1 MTNHTNRNRLHDL
14 DLEKWR
20 DPLRLFLDVV
30 EPICTL
36 GAQVLWVMQPSLG
49 IFFGHQLIGDLAQV
63 LENPA
68 ELEALRKQLDETE
81 NAPS

>member
-1 MTNHTNRNRLHDL
+1 MTNQPNRNLLHDL
-14 DLEKWR
+14 DLDKWR

-30 EPICTL
+30 EPVGTL

-49 IFFGHQLIGDLAQV
+49 IFFGHQLIGEIAQI

-68 ELEALRKQLDETE
+68 ELAELRKQLDETE
-81 NAPS
+81 NESS

>member
-1 MTNHTNRNRLHDL
+1 MHDL

-30 EPICTL
+30 EPIGTL